1 MPTDIYI
8 VIQVLPDSVL
18 AVEVLLSCT
27 GCAVA
32 TWLGLRLDRSQAYAD
47 WTCLHQL
54 QHLCISTVYAAAD
67 AMSHRLQHIF
77 RSCSAGI
84 LLVRR

>member
-18 AVEVLLSCT
+18 AVEMLLSCT

-32 TWLGLRLDRSQAYAD
+32 TWLSLRWDRSQAYAA
-47 WTCLHQL
+47 WTCVHQL

-67 AMSHRLQHIF
+67 AM
-77 RSCSAGI
+77 
-84 LLVRR
+84 